1 MLEQTSGAHTPVH
14 PQCLQSSQQ
23 CSTTM
28 QLHHTAPPLS
38 SPQLNFQIQER
49 ELEISCNMHMGKKK
63 RKKKVNQTVWKTSKK
78 CLHSGWEKLLHS
90 ISKTFFNQ
98 ILMNQETKQMQ
109 KPILLYKSQ
118 CLACKMKTNL
128 FKLQDLNVVIEIIEC
143 LQILIRKNISQV
155 SEQTA
160 PLNQKQNIINTSFSR
175 LVQRA
180 NELFPLCHSV
190 KAEGFPFYRPQAG
203 QRCASSNSAVLPAPR
218 TAGTACPQG
227 RSPSG

>member
-1 MLEQTSGAHTPVH
+1 M
-14 PQCLQSSQQ
+14 
-23 CSTTM
+23 
-28 QLHHTAPPLS
+28 
-38 SPQLNFQIQER
+38 
-49 ELEISCNMHMGKKK
+49 
-63 RKKKVNQTVWKTSKK
+63 WKTSKK

-98 ILMNQETKQMQ
+98 NLMNQETKQMQ

-218 TAGTACPQG
+218 TASTACPQG
-227 RSPSG
+227 RSPRG